1 MEYRYEREGL
11 GDMQAVLAEERLSA
25 GRLQESLVALQD
37 EVRRD
42 PSDVK
47 KRIFLFQLLAIE
59 GEWERARNQLD
70 ACLNLEKSSQ
80 AMVEVYRM
88 ALLAEQTR
96 HAVFAGTASPTI
108 FGEPRQWTTCLVEA
122 LRLNSVGDMSKANE
136 LRLEAFDAAPISAG
150 EIDGQPFNWICDA
163 DSRLGPVLEAVLN
176 GQYMWI
182 PFDRIRAIRVEAPTD
197 LRDFVW
203 LPAAFTWTHG
213 GDVMGLIPSRYPGSE
228 KHTDNGIRM
237 ARRTEWQ
244 ALGDEQFS
252 GLGQRMFATD
262 CGEFS
267 LLDMRHIEFRSDRG

>member
-1 MEYRYEREGL
+1 
-11 GDMQAVLAEERLSA
+11 MQAVLAEERLSA
-25 GRLQESLVALQD
+25 GRVQESLVALQD

-70 ACLNLEKSSQ
+70 ACLNLDKSSH
-80 AMVEVYRM
+80 AMVEVYRT
-88 ALLAEQTR
+88 ALLAEQAR
-96 HAVFAGTASPTI
+96 HAVFAGTASPTV
-108 FGEPRQWTTCLVEA
+108 FGEPQQWTAYLVES
-122 LRLNSVGDMSKANE
+122 LRLNSLGDSRKANA
-136 LRLEAFDAAPISAG
+136 LRLKAFDAAPISAG
-150 EIDGQPFNWICDA
+150 VIDGKTFHWICDA

-203 LPAAFTWTHG
+203 LPAAFTWTNG
-213 GDVMGLIPSRYPGSE
+213 ADVMGLIPSRYPGSE
-228 KHTDNGIRM
+228 KHSDNSIRM

-244 ALGDEQFS
+244 SIGDEQFF

-262 CGEFS
+262 HGEFP
-267 LLDMRHIEFRSDRG
+267 LLDMRHIDFKASDG

>member
-1 MEYRYEREGL
+1 LEYRYEREGL

-59 GEWERARNQLD
+59 GNWERARNQLD
-70 ACLNLEKSSQ
+70 ACLNLDKSSQ
-80 AMVEVYRM
+80 AMVEVYRA
-88 ALLAEQTR
+88 ALHAEGAR
-96 HAVFAGTASPTI
+96 HAVFAGKASPTI
-108 FGEPRQWTTCLVEA
+108 FGEPQEWTAGLVDA
-122 LRLNSVGDMSKANE
+122 LRLAAEGETSRANE
-136 LRLEAFDAAPISAG
+136 LRLHAFDSAQITAG
-150 EIDGQPFNWICDA
+150 EVDGHEFEWIGDA

-182 PFDRIRAIRVEAPTD
+182 PFNRIRAIRVEAPTD

-203 LPAAFTWTHG
+203 LPAAFTWTNG
-213 GDVMGLIPSRYPGSE
+213 GDVLGLIPSRYPGSE
-228 KHTDNGIRM
+228 SHADNSIRM

-244 ALGDEQFS
+244 PIGDEQFS
-252 GLGQRMFATD
+252 GMGQRMLATD
-262 CGEFS
+262 CGEFA
-267 LLDMRHIEFRSDRG
+267 LMDVRHIEFRTDHG